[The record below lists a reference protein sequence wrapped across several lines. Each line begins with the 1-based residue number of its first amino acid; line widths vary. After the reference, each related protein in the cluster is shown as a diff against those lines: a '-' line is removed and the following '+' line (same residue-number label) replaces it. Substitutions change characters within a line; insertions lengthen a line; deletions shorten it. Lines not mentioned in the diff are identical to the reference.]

1 MENLR
6 SEEEKITTKDIR
18 NLFKLKEELNDTATK
33 DIRNLFRL
41 KKEIKGIKDR
51 ILRDIKILFE
61 YEKEEENYYKPVR
74 VNNFY
79 SYNYIEYKSNGDN
92 NKILSVEEYLNKIS
106 PYLKDIIN
114 NLKKSETWKIQL
126 TMANSFISPTDYVE
140 KGVMH
145 LKSDNIEIM
154 INDEADEI
162 IEELF
167 DSLKNRY

>member
-6 SEEEKITTKDIR
+6 SEEEKITKDIR

-126 TMANSFISPTDYVE
+126 TMANNFISPTDYVE